1 MYKLPSVIDKG
12 GVNLIE
18 LQLVKDSEKE
28 LLYNIFQKYLY
39 EMTKYYDDEMDDKG
53 NYLYRYF
60 DNYFVEPTRK
70 ALFIIRDS
78 KIVGFMM
85 LNNHSYVNQKPDHV
99 ISEFSIFPMYRKKGI
114 AQEAIALAYSQYP
127 GKWELK
133 FSLKNKSAVNFW
145 RKSTESFKPI
155 VYNLEDDEQVLVFQT
170 NR

>member
-1 MYKLPSVIDKG
+1 M
-12 GVNLIE
+12 IE

>member
-1 MYKLPSVIDKG
+1 MIK
-12 GVNLIE
+12 

-28 LLYNIFQKYLY
+28 FLYNIFQKYLY
-39 EMTKYYDDEMDDKG
+39 EMTNYYDDEMDDKG

-70 ALFIIRDS
+70 ALFIICDR

-85 LNNHSYVNQKPDHV
+85 LNNHSYINEKPDYV
-99 ISEFSIFPMYRKKGI
+99 IAEFSIFPMYRKKGI

-133 FSLKNKSAVNFW
+133 FSLKNKPAVNFW
-145 RKSTESFKPI
+145 RKSTETFKPI
-155 VYNLEDDEQVLVFQT
+155 VYQLEDDEQVLAFQT
-170 NR
+170 KR

>member
-145 RKSTESFKPI
+145 RKSTEYFKPI

>member
-1 MYKLPSVIDKG
+1 M
-12 GVNLIE
+12 IE

-99 ISEFSIFPMYRKKGI
+99 ISEFSIFPM
-114 AQEAIALAYSQYP
+114 
-127 GKWELK
+127 
-133 FSLKNKSAVNFW
+133 
-145 RKSTESFKPI
+145 
-155 VYNLEDDEQVLVFQT
+155 
-170 NR
+170 

>member
-1 MYKLPSVIDKG
+1 M
-12 GVNLIE
+12 IE

-114 AQEAIALAYSQYP
+114 AQEAIALAYSQYH

>member
-1 MYKLPSVIDKG
+1 M
-12 GVNLIE
+12 IE

-70 ALFIIRDS
+70 ALFIIRNR

-85 LNNHSYVNQKPDHV
+85 LNNHSYINQKPDYV
-99 ISEFSIFPMYRKKGI
+99 IAEFSIFPMYRKKGI

-145 RKSTESFKPI
+145 RKSTETFKPI
-155 VYNLEDDEQVLVFQT
+155 VHQLEDDEQVLAFQT

>member
-1 MYKLPSVIDKG
+1 MYKLPIVIDKG

>member
-1 MYKLPSVIDKG
+1 MIK
-12 GVNLIE
+12 

-28 LLYNIFQKYLY
+28 VLYNIFQKYLY
-39 EMTKYYDDEMDDKG
+39 EMTKYYDDEMDYKG

-60 DNYFVEPTRK
+60 DNYFVESTRK

-85 LNNHSYVNQKPDHV
+85 LNNNSYINQKPDHV